1 VDLSV
6 SDPTKKKAGTS
17 MKNPLASD
25 EREGGGAGEIPG
37 LRPADLG
44 VMESLVRSR

>member
-1 VDLSV
+1 
-6 SDPTKKKAGTS
+6 
-17 MKNPLASD
+17 MENPLARVVQ
-25 EREGGGAGEIPG
+25 REGGGAGEVPG